1 MKKIGLIIGLLAVV
15 LFTSITTLYSQ
26 VAPPCEQ
33 VNVID
38 TNLGSKL
45 SFFKSYQGF
54 QQAVLEQADNGY
66 HFTVYFKKDNVFQIE
81 RLPVTEQELRE
92 ICSEIDRK
100 QEVHGEDPSQ
110 EARRKFLM
118 STTTYSL
125 GFYGWAVPNMFEHPS
140 TKAYIAS
147 YLLIGAGG
155 FFVPFLATNNRDIT
169 DGMSRAY
176 TMGTLLGI
184 SHGVGFYELFTNKS
198 FYSDVD
204 VTDPATGEVIGT
216 TSISNLKPMLISTVL
231 TSLVE
236 GWGLFALAKYKD
248 YTWGQM
254 SSIGSGGLH
263 GSFYGNLL
271 SGIIFEEPKPVVLG
285 ASSLLLSAG
294 GMFTGNYLYHK
305 RNVTHGDVT
314 VINSYST
321 LVMGYGLSA
330 VESFQPD
337 NFRPYATSVLVG
349 SVAGIGLG
357 LYRTHDYHY
366 TRFQSN
372 MMVLGEVT
380 GGLVGLGVVVLA
392 ESEKFSSH
400 LWAVTIGATAG
411 LVSTDFIVRSMQPS
425 SKASASNLNIQ
436 FNPYGLL
443 GAFKSDNHTYQPNDY
458 RYQNS
463 LLQLNYSF

>member
-1 MKKIGLIIGLLAVV
+1 MKKIGLVIGLLAVV
-15 LFTSITTLYSQ
+15 LFTSVTTLHSQ
-26 VAPPCEQ
+26 VNTPVCEQ

-38 TNLGSKL
+38 AKLGSNL
-45 SFFKSYQGF
+45 TFFKSYQGF
-54 QQAVLEQADNGY
+54 QQAVLEKTNDEY
-66 HFTVYFKKDNVFQIE
+66 HYTIYFKKNGVFQIE
-81 RLPVTEQELRE
+81 QVPVTEQELRE

-100 QEVHGEDPSQ
+100 QSVHGEDPSQ
-110 EARRKFLM
+110 EARRRFLI
-118 STTTYSL
+118 STTASSL
-125 GFYGWAVPNMFEHPS
+125 GFYSWAVPNMFKDPS
-140 TKAYIAS
+140 AKAYTTS
-147 YLLIGAGG
+147 YLLIGASG
-155 FFVPFLATNNRDIT
+155 FFIPFLTTIKSDIT

-184 SHGVGFYELFTNKS
+184 SHGVGFHFLTHKDP
-198 FYSDVD
+198 FYDR
-204 VTDPATGEVIGT
+204 
-216 TSISNLKPMLISTVL
+216 STVRHLVSAMVITGL
-231 TSLVE
+231 TE
-236 GWGLFALAKYKD
+236 GLGLFALAKHNG

-263 GSFYGNLL
+263 GSLYGNLL
-271 SGIIFEEPKPVVLG
+271 SSIIFDEPEFVVLG

-294 GMFTGNYLYHK
+294 GMFAGNYLYNK

-321 LVMGYGLSA
+321 LVLGYGLSA
-330 VESFQPD
+330 VSGFEPRSV
-337 NFRPYATSVLVG
+337 RPYASSMLVG

-357 LYRTHDYHY
+357 LFRTHDYHY

-380 GGLVGLGVVVLA
+380 GGLVGLGMAVLT
-392 ESEKFSSH
+392 EPERISGI

-411 LVSTDFIVRSMQPS
+411 LVSTDLIVRSIQPS
-425 SKASASNLNIQ
+425 SKASVSNLNIQ

-463 LLQLNYSF
+463 LIQLNYSF